1 MKDLMKML
9 CALTIV
15 FGTLYLVLKFADR
28 FCGKMKRSYM
38 TVD

>member
-1 MKDLMKML
+1 MKDCMKLL
-9 CALTIV
+9 CTLTILL
-15 FGTLYLVLKFADR
+15 GALYLVLKFADR

>member
-1 MKDLMKML
+1 MKDFMKAM
-9 CALTIV
+9 CALTII
-15 FGTLYLVLKFADR
+15 FGTLFLAVKLADR